1 MPGVRAVAGK
11 ITEDFVRVND
21 KRWVLCVSIIL
32 TTMLRETVPSSSSCV
47 WGNWGTEKLRT
58 FPGALV
64 VLQHCKLSCSTGVPQ
79 SGFGA
84 CVDLTPVLF
93 NLGCVNEHRW
103 CSLSVLQWLRGGG
116 GGAWRCAF
124 LTSFQVLSMLL
135 DLRPQLEQ
143 QALQIKAAGQT
154 RPLCCVS
161 TAWAKSGF
169 YIFSWMEKIKK
180 KNNIL
185 WPVKITLNPN
195 FSVHQ

>member
-1 MPGVRAVAGK
+1 
-11 ITEDFVRVND
+11 
-21 KRWVLCVSIIL
+21 
-32 TTMLRETVPSSSSCV
+32 
-47 WGNWGTEKLRT
+47 
-58 FPGALV
+58 
-64 VLQHCKLSCSTGVPQ
+64 
-79 SGFGA
+79 
-84 CVDLTPVLF
+84 
-93 NLGCVNEHRW
+93 
-103 CSLSVLQWLRGGG
+103 
-116 GGAWRCAF
+116 
-124 LTSFQVLSMLL
+124 MLL

-185 WPVKITLNPN
+185 LPVKITLNPN